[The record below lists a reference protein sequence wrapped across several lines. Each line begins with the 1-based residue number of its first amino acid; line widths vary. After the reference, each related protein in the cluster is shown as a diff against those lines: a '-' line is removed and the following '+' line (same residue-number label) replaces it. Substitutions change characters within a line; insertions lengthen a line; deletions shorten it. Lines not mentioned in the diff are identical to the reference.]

1 MSKEGFDI
9 IKTMDTK
16 QVSKKTLSFCSF
28 IKLNTMKKSNNN
40 TIDKVIFWTIIG
52 IFVPM
57 ILGGIFTII
66 KNIDLVSFNF

>member
-66 KNIDLVSFNF
+66 KNIHLVGFNF

>member
-9 IKTMDTK
+9 ANR
-16 QVSKKTLSFCSF
+16 VSKKKLSFCSF
-28 IKLNTMKKSNNN
+28 IKSNTMKKVNNN
-40 TIDKVIFWTIIG
+40 AIDKIIFWSIIG

-66 KNIDLVSFNF
+66 KNIHLVGFNF

>member
-1 MSKEGFDI
+1 VYIYI
-9 IKTMDTK
+9 IINNN
-16 QVSKKTLSFCSF
+16 
-28 IKLNTMKKSNNN
+28 IKHNKMKKVNNN
-40 TIDKVIFWTIIG
+40 TIEKVIFWTIIG

>member
-16 QVSKKTLSFCSF
+16 QVSKKKLSFRSF
-28 IKLNTMKKSNNN
+28 IKSNTMKKSNNN
-40 TIDKVIFWTIIG
+40 IIDKVIFWTIVG
-52 IFVPM
+52 VFVPM

>member
-1 MSKEGFDI
+1 MK
-9 IKTMDTK
+9 
-16 QVSKKTLSFCSF
+16 
-28 IKLNTMKKSNNN
+28 KLNNS

-66 KNIDLVSFNF
+66 KNIHLVGFNF

>member
-1 MSKEGFDI
+1 VYIYI
-9 IKTMDTK
+9 IINNN
-16 QVSKKTLSFCSF
+16 
-28 IKLNTMKKSNNN
+28 IKHNKMKKVNNS